1 MKKPVIDVII
11 PAYDEEKSIAL
22 VLKSLPW
29 NYLREVIVSNNGS
42 KDQTAEIAR
51 KAGATVVDE
60 PHKGYGSACLKA
72 MAHIASRP
80 VADQP
85 DIVVFLD
92 GDYSDYPEELPLLVQ
107 PLLDD
112 SFDLVIGSRV
122 LGKRQQGALLPQQR
136 FGNWLATTLMRWI
149 YGYSFTDLGPF
160 RAIRWDKL
168 LALQMEDP
176 NFGWTVEMQIK
187 AAKKGYACT
196 EVPVRYRKRVGI
208 SKVSG
213 TIRGTF
219 LAGHKIL
226 WLIFKLR

>member
-11 PAYDEEKSIAL
+11 PAFNEEKSIAL

-29 NYLREVIVSNNGS
+29 SYLRDVIVSDNGS
-42 KDQTAEIAR
+42 SDQTATVAQKE
-51 KAGATVVDE
+51 GAIVVSE
-60 PHKGYGSACLKA
+60 PRKGYGNACLKA
-72 MAHIASRP
+72 IAHIASRP
-80 VADQP
+80 RAEQP
-85 DIVVFLD
+85 DVVVFLD
-92 GDYSDYPEELPLLVQ
+92 GDFSDYPEELPMLVQ
-107 PLLDD
+107 PLLNE

-122 LGKRQQGALLPQQR
+122 LGKRERGALLPQQQ
-136 FGNWLATTLMRWI
+136 FGNWLATTLIRWI
-149 YGYSFTDLGPF
+149 YGYTFTDLGPF
-160 RAIRWDKL
+160 RAIRWEKL

-187 AAKKGYACT
+187 AAKQQFSCT

>member
-1 MKKPVIDVII
+1 
-11 PAYDEEKSIAL
+11 
-22 VLKSLPW
+22 
-29 NYLREVIVSNNGS
+29 
-42 KDQTAEIAR
+42 
-51 KAGATVVDE
+51 
-60 PHKGYGSACLKA
+60 
-72 MAHIASRP
+72 
-80 VADQP
+80 
-85 DIVVFLD
+85 LD
-92 GDYSDYPEELPLLVQ
+92 GDFSDYPEELPVLVR
-107 PLLDD
+107 PLLEDAY
-112 SFDLVIGSRV
+112 DLVIGSRV
-122 LGKRQQGALLPQQR
+122 LGERESGALLPQQR

-168 LALQMEDP
+168 LALEMEDP

-187 AAKKGYACT
+187 AAKQRYACT
-196 EVPVRYRKRVGI
+196 EIPVRYRKRVGI